1 MPYEANFVKVKQLN
15 KMRVLVVDF
24 YDSFVFNLVH
34 YFEAL
39 GCEVVVQSDSEFD
52 LEHLQFLDEFNGIVL
67 SPGPGLPQET
77 KAMHAIIAYCRGKI
91 PVFGVCL
98 GMQGL
103 GVDLGGTLYNLSSIR
118 HGMPTLIN
126 IQSHKGLFH
135 ALPKQLEVG
144 LYHSWALKD
153 LPTSCIAALDEEGV
167 VMAIENQETKQ
178 YGVQFHPESI
188 MTPYGMEIV
197 RNVISKIF

>member
-1 MPYEANFVKVKQLN
+1 MRYEANFVKVKQMN

-34 YFEAL
+34 YFEAQ
-39 GCEVVVQSDSEFD
+39 GCQVVVRSDHEIPIDALDFLFD
-52 LEHLQFLDEFNGIVL
+52 FNGVIL

-77 KAMHAIIAYCRGKI
+77 HAMQAVISFCKGHI

-103 GVDLGGTLYNLSSIR
+103 GLDMGGELYNLDAIR
-118 HGMPTLIN
+118 HGITGSVTCVTHELLLQNVPN
-126 IQSHKGLFH
+126 QF
-135 ALPKQLEVG
+135 QVG
-144 LYHSWALKD
+144 LY
-153 LPTSCIAALDEEGV
+153 PIDEDGV
-167 VMAIENQETKQ
+167 IMAVENHHTKQ

-188 MTPYGMEIV
+188 MTPLGMEIV
-197 RNVISKIF
+197 CNVISKIF

>member
-1 MPYEANFVKVKQLN
+1 MS

-34 YFEAL
+34 YFEAQ
-39 GCEVVVQSDSEFD
+39 GCQVEVRSDHEIPNDTLNFLFD
-52 LEHLQFLDEFNGIVL
+52 YNGIIL

-77 KAMHAIIAYCRGKI
+77 HSMQAIISFCKGRI

-103 GVDLGGTLYNLSSIR
+103 GLDMGGTLYNLEDIR
-118 HGMPTLIN
+118 HGITCSLTCYRN
-126 IQSHKGLFH
+126 DLLLQN
-135 ALPKQLEVG
+135 LPHQFQVG
-144 LYHSWALKD
+144 LYHSWAVKG
-153 LPTSCIAALDEEGV
+153 LDQSLISAVDENGV
-167 VMAIENQETKQ
+167 IMAVENHDTKQ
-178 YGVQFHPESI
+178 FGVQFHPESI
-188 MTPYGMEIV
+188 MTPNGMEIV